1 MKPPNPDLV
10 SVLRKHALLLSGNII
25 EVDRKD
31 TAKLLNKAAKA
42 IEALRLLKWG
52 SCNGKK

>member
-52 SCNGKK
+52 GNNA